1 MDSRHILLD
10 LGVSTQLFSLPTYSL
25 SLSGVPASMLAGLP
39 LSLSSAP
46 NLDLTITEKDKYGER
61 KIKTERDNKVGEFDS
76 CQYWRNDQVLVQEQ
90 IEQYLERV
98 LMCKYFA
105 NLRILLTLRTY
116 SKHLEKKKWSM
127 IDIQLFF

>member
-1 MDSRHILLD
+1 
-10 LGVSTQLFSLPTYSL
+10 
-25 SLSGVPASMLAGLP
+25 MLAGLP

-46 NLDLTITEKDKYGER
+46 NLDLTITEKRRQIWREKNKDR
-61 KIKTERDNKVGEFDS
+61 ERDNKVGEFDS

-116 SKHLEKKKWSM
+116 SKHLEKKNG
-127 IDIQLFF
+127 Q

>member
-1 MDSRHILLD
+1 M
-10 LGVSTQLFSLPTYSL
+10 
-25 SLSGVPASMLAGLP
+25 
-39 LSLSSAP
+39 
-46 NLDLTITEKDKYGER
+46 
-61 KIKTERDNKVGEFDS
+61 GEFDS

-127 IDIQLFF
+127 IFYYFSKHKSRILNIGYQQLHLLETEAYMWQSGTL

>member
-1 MDSRHILLD
+1 
-10 LGVSTQLFSLPTYSL
+10 
-25 SLSGVPASMLAGLP
+25 MLAGLP

-46 NLDLTITEKDKYGER
+46 NLDLTITEKRRQIWREKNKDR
-61 KIKTERDNKVGEFDS
+61 ERDNKVGEFDS

-105 NLRILLTLRTY
+105 NLRILLTLRT
-116 SKHLEKKKWSM
+116 SKHLEIKNG
-127 IDIQLFF
+127 Q